1 MENESIEQRGMGINY
16 KGIQGQTEEA
26 VALYEEEEEE
36 EEDEEEE
43 ELTICVTFPH
53 WDTALCCIKV
63 NFSCSG
69 THSFTSRAT

>member
-1 MENESIEQRGMGINY
+1 MEKRCGRRFKEAWCETMENESIEQRGMGINY

-36 EEDEEEE
+36 EEEEDEEEE

-53 WDTALCCIKV
+53 
-63 NFSCSG
+63 
-69 THSFTSRAT
+69 

>member
-16 KGIQGQTEEA
+16 KGIQGQTEKA

-53 WDTALCCIKV
+53 
-63 NFSCSG
+63 
-69 THSFTSRAT
+69 